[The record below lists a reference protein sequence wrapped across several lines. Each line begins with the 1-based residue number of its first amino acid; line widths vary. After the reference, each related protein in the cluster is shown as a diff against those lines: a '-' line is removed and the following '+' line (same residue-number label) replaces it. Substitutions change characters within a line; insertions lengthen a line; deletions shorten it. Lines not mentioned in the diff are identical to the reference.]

1 MPSWRTRG
9 RAPSSAGPRQPRLSS
24 HHIYSG
30 GLLEHTLSVV
40 RLLDRAAA
48 HYQGIDR
55 DLLITGGILHDIG
68 KIHEFPL
75 ERMVDTAMRG
85 D

>member
-1 MPSWRTRG
+1 
-9 RAPSSAGPRQPRLSS
+9 
-24 HHIYSG
+24 
-30 GLLEHTLSVV
+30 
-40 RLLDRAAA
+40 LLDRAAA